1 MKKSDLERY
10 DKYQIKEVNGIRQ
23 FDKDGAPVLD
33 TKLRTATLSPQEA
46 KFLNERA
53 SWYGVVYVKQE
64 EAEKASQE
72 KPADE
77 KPDELKAENQDGNN
91 IDALKRQAKEL
102 GIKGS
107 HSMKEETLI
116 KRIEEK
122 VK

>member
-53 SWYGVVYVKQE
+53 SWYGVVYVK
-64 EAEKASQE
+64 S
-72 KPADE
+72 DE
-77 KPDELKAENQDGNN
+77 KVEEEPKKETPKEPESDSVNLGDLTKEELVK
-91 IDALKRQAKEL
+91 IAKE
-102 GIKGS
+102 KGLKS
-107 HSMKEETLI
+107 PHLMNKDTLI
-116 KRIEEK
+116 EK
-122 VK
+122 LK